1 MARYK
6 QTEREQAL
14 SVIRQHF
21 ITAAI
26 EEIARAGYAS
36 ANINRI
42 SQAAGYAKGT
52 IYNHFSSKEALMLEI
67 IELLGANHL
76 DFIAGQVRKEA
87 HPRARLEWFFIAGFQ
102 YVETFPAEAQL
113 LVTTL
118 YSPDAAFREPLGK
131 AYQPM
136 FHLVEQEIVKP
147 GIAQEVFRQVD
158 PESTAALLMTV
169 YLGSCSQVDQS
180 GKPVFDPHLVA
191 EFTYHALRS
200 AG

>member
-1 MARYK
+1 MPRYK
-6 QTEREQAL
+6 QSEREHAL
-14 SVIRQHF
+14 TSTRQYL

-26 EEIARAGYAS
+26 EEIARVGYAG

-42 SQAAGYAKGT
+42 AQAAGYAKGT

-67 IELLGANHL
+67 IELLGADHL
-76 DFIAGQVRKEA
+76 DFIAGLVHKET
-87 HPRARLEWFFIAGFQ
+87 HPRARLEQFFIAGFQ
-102 YVETFPAEAQL
+102 YVEAFPAEAQL

-136 FHLVEQEIVKP
+136 FGLVRQEIVEP
-147 GIAQEVFRQVD
+147 GIAQGVFRPVD
-158 PESTAALLMTV
+158 PESTAALLMTL
-169 YLGSCSQVDQS
+169 YLGSCSHVDQN
-180 GKPVFDPHLVA
+180 GKPMFDPHLVA
-191 EFTYHALRS
+191 EFACHALRN